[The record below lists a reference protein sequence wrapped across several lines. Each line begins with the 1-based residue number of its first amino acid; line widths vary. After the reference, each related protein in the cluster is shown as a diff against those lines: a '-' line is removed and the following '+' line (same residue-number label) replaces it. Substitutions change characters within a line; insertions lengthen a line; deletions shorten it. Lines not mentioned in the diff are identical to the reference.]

1 MNAPLALA
9 LSVAMHVTWNLMARH
24 LPKEANPLWWV
35 LLAHLLLV
43 APWGFWELAT
53 TVVWSPKMMLLLA
66 VSASANVVYFTG
78 LARAYEHAPVALVY
92 PLVRSSPLLIAIWGT
107 LFFDQYLP
115 PIAWLGIG
123 ISVLGLSVMASSAQ
137 QRSDRRALRWAI
149 LAMLATSVYSLSDK
163 AATEHIPTF
172 MGLVGFL
179 SVGYLASWI
188 SMTLRMHW
196 HTCRWVPAQRIDLA
210 SLAIGGTCIGLA
222 YALVI
227 HAMRQLPAAEVVSYT
242 NAGIVLAAVLSI
254 FLFNDK
260 VGWQKRILGVAI
272 ITTGLGVLSMR

>member
-1 MNAPLALA
+1 MNAALALA

-24 LPKEANPLWWV
+24 LPRASNPLWWV
-35 LLAHLLLV
+35 LLAHLVLF
-43 APWGFWELAT
+43 APWGLWELAT
-53 TVVWSPKMMLLLA
+53 TVVWSLEMMLLLA
-66 VSASANVVYFTG
+66 VSASANVLYFTG

-92 PLVRSSPLLIAIWGT
+92 PLVRSSPLFIAIWGT
-107 LFFDQYLP
+107 LFFGQSLP
-115 PIAWLGIG
+115 PMAWLGIG
-123 ISVLGLSVMASSAQ
+123 ISVLGLLVMASSAQ
-137 QRSDRRALRWAI
+137 RGSERQALHWAI

-172 MGLVGFL
+172 MGLMGFL

-188 SMTLRMHW
+188 SMTLRMHR
-196 HTCRWVPAQRIDLA
+196 HTRSWVPAQRIDLA
-210 SLAIGGTCIGLA
+210 SLAVGGTCIGLA

-260 VGWQKRILGVAI
+260 VGWQKRIMGVVI
-272 ITTGLGVLSMR
+272 ITSGLGVLAMR

>member
-24 LPKEANPLWWV
+24 LPRGSNPLWWV
-35 LLAHLLLV
+35 LLAHLVLF

-53 TVVWSPKMMLLLA
+53 TVVWSPEMTLLLT
-66 VSASANVVYFTG
+66 VSAAANVVYFTG

-92 PLVRSSPLLIAIWGT
+92 PLVRSSPLFIAIWGT
-107 LFFDQYLP
+107 LFFGQNLP

-123 ISVLGLSVMASSAQ
+123 ISVLGLFIMASSALQ
-137 QRSDRRALRWAI
+137 GSDRRAFGWAM

-188 SMTLRMHW
+188 SMTLRMHR
-196 HTCRWVPAQRIDLA
+196 HTHRWVPALRINLP
-210 SLAIGGTCIGLA
+210 SLVVGGTCIGLA

-227 HAMRQLPAAEVVSYT
+227 HAMRQLSAAEVVSYT
-242 NAGIVLAAVLSI
+242 NAGIVLAAVISV
-254 FLFNDK
+254 FYFNDK
-260 VGWQKRILGVAI
+260 VGWQKRMLGVFI
-272 ITTGLGVLSMR
+272 ITSGLGVLSMR

>member
-24 LPKEANPLWWV
+24 LPRGSNPLWWV
-35 LLAHLLLV
+35 LLAHLVLF

-53 TVVWSPKMMLLLA
+53 TVVWSPEMTLLLT
-66 VSASANVVYFTG
+66 VSAAANVVYFTG

-92 PLVRSSPLLIAIWGT
+92 PLVRSSPLFIAIWGT
-107 LFFDQYLP
+107 LFFGQNLP
-115 PIAWLGIG
+115 PVAWLGIG
-123 ISVLGLSVMASSAQ
+123 ISVLGLFIMASSALQ
-137 QRSDRRALRWAI
+137 GSDRRAFGWAM

-188 SMTLRMHW
+188 SMTLRMHRQ
-196 HTCRWVPAQRIDLA
+196 TRRWVPALRINLP
-210 SLAIGGTCIGLA
+210 SLVVGGTCIGLA
-222 YALVI
+222 YA
-227 HAMRQLPAAEVVSYT
+227 
-242 NAGIVLAAVLSI
+242 
-254 FLFNDK
+254 
-260 VGWQKRILGVAI
+260 
-272 ITTGLGVLSMR
+272 

>member
-24 LPKEANPLWWV
+24 LPKASNPLWWV
-35 LLAHLLLV
+35 LLAHLVLF
-43 APWGFWELAT
+43 APWGLWELAT
-53 TVVWSPKMMLLLA
+53 TVVWSLEMLLLLT
-66 VSASANVVYFTG
+66 VSATANVVYFNS

-92 PLVRSSPLLIAIWGT
+92 PLVRSSPLFIGIWGT
-107 LFFDQYLP
+107 LFFGQSLP
-115 PIAWLGIG
+115 PTAWLGIG
-123 ISVLGLSVMASSAQ
+123 ISVLGLLVMASSAQ
-137 QRSDRRALRWAI
+137 QGSDRRAFRWAM

-188 SMTLRMHW
+188 SMTLRMHR
-196 HTCRWVPAQRIDLA
+196 HTRSWVPAQRIDLT
-210 SLAIGGTCIGLA
+210 SLAVGGICIGLA

-260 VGWQKRILGVAI
+260 VEWQKRILGVVI
-272 ITTGLGVLSMR
+272 ITSGLGVLAMR

>member
-24 LPKEANPLWWV
+24 LPRASNPLWWV
-35 LLAHLLLV
+35 LLAHLALF
-43 APWGFWELAT
+43 APWGFWELST
-53 TVVWSPKMMLLLA
+53 TVVWSTETTLLLA
-66 VSASANVVYFTG
+66 VSAAANVVYFAG

-92 PLVRSSPLLIAIWGT
+92 PLVRSSPLFIAIWGT
-107 LFFDQYLP
+107 LFFGQSLP
-115 PIAWLGIG
+115 PMAWLGIG
-123 ISVLGLSVMASSAQ
+123 ISVFGLLVMASSAQ
-137 QRSDRRALRWAI
+137 RGSDRQAFRWAM

-188 SMTLRMHW
+188 SMTLRMHR
-196 HTCRWVPAQRIDLA
+196 HTRSWVPAQRVDLA
-210 SLAIGGTCIGLA
+210 SLAVGGTCIGLA

-260 VGWQKRILGVAI
+260 AGWQKRIMGVVI
-272 ITTGLGVLSMR
+272 ITIGLGVLAMR

>member
-24 LPKEANPLWWV
+24 LPRGSNPLWWV
-35 LLAHLLLV
+35 LLAHLVLF
-43 APWGFWELAT
+43 APWGFWELAI
-53 TVVWSPKMMLLLA
+53 TVVWLPEMTLLLT
-66 VSASANVVYFTG
+66 VSAAANVVYFTG

-92 PLVRSSPLLIAIWGT
+92 PLVRSSPLFIAIWGT
-107 LFFDQYLP
+107 LFFGQNLP
-115 PIAWLGIG
+115 PVAWLGIG
-123 ISVLGLSVMASSAQ
+123 ISVLGLFIMASSALQ
-137 QRSDRRALRWAI
+137 GSDRRAFGWAM

-163 AATEHIPTF
+163 AATEYIPTF

-188 SMTLRMHW
+188 SMTLRMHRQ
-196 HTCRWVPAQRIDLA
+196 TRRWVPALRINLP
-210 SLAIGGTCIGLA
+210 SLVVGGTCIGLA

-242 NAGIVLAAVLSI
+242 NAGIVLAAVISV
-254 FLFNDK
+254 FYFNDK
-260 VGWQKRILGVAI
+260 AGWQKRMLGVFI
-272 ITTGLGVLSMR
+272 ITSGLGVLSMR

>member
-24 LPKEANPLWWV
+24 LPRGSNPLWWV
-35 LLAHLLLV
+35 LLAHLVLF

-53 TVVWSPKMMLLLA
+53 TVVWSPEMTLLLT
-66 VSASANVVYFTG
+66 VSAAANVVYFTG

-92 PLVRSSPLLIAIWGT
+92 PLVRSSPLFIAIWGT
-107 LFFDQYLP
+107 LFFGQNLP

-123 ISVLGLSVMASSAQ
+123 ISVLGLFIMASSALQ
-137 QRSDRRALRWAI
+137 GSDRRAFGWAM

-188 SMTLRMHW
+188 SMTLRMHR
-196 HTCRWVPAQRIDLA
+196 HTHRWVPALRINLP
-210 SLAIGGTCIGLA
+210 SLVVGGTCIGLA

-242 NAGIVLAAVLSI
+242 NAGIVLAAVISV
-254 FLFNDK
+254 FYFNDK
-260 VGWQKRILGVAI
+260 VGWQKRMLGVFI
-272 ITTGLGVLSMR
+272 ITSGLGVLSMR

>member
-1 MNAPLALA
+1 MNAALALA

-24 LPKEANPLWWV
+24 LPRASNPLWWV
-35 LLAHLLLV
+35 LLAHLVLF
-43 APWGFWELAT
+43 APWGLWELAT
-53 TVVWSPKMMLLLA
+53 TVVWSLEMTLLLT
-66 VSASANVVYFTG
+66 VSATANVVYFAG

-92 PLVRSSPLLIAIWGT
+92 PLVRSSPLFIAIWGT
-107 LFFDQYLP
+107 LFFGQSLP
-115 PIAWLGIG
+115 PMAWLGIG
-123 ISVLGLSVMASSAQ
+123 ISVFGLLVMASSAQ
-137 QRSDRRALRWAI
+137 RGSDRQAFRWAM

-163 AATEHIPTF
+163 AATDHIPTF

-188 SMTLRMHW
+188 SMTFRMHR
-196 HTCRWVPAQRIDLA
+196 HTRSWVPAQRIDLA
-210 SLAIGGTCIGLA
+210 SLAVGGTCIGLA

-260 VGWQKRILGVAI
+260 VGWQKRILGVVI
-272 ITTGLGVLSMR
+272 ITTGLGVLAMR

>member
-1 MNAPLALA
+1 MNAALALA

-24 LPKEANPLWWV
+24 LPRGSNPLWWV
-35 LLAHLLLV
+35 LLSHLVLF

-53 TVVWSPKMMLLLA
+53 TVVWSPQLMLLLTA
-66 VSASANVVYFTG
+66 SAAANVVYFTG

-92 PLVRSSPLLIAIWGT
+92 PLVRSSPLFIAIWGT
-107 LFFDQYLP
+107 LFFGQTIS

-123 ISVLGLSVMASSAQ
+123 ISVLGLLVMASSARQ
-137 QRSDRRALRWAI
+137 GSDRQAFRWAM

-179 SVGYLASWI
+179 SVGYLGSWV
-188 SMTLRMHW
+188 SMTLRMHR
-196 HTCRWVPAQRIDLA
+196 HTRNWVPAQRIDLA
-210 SLAIGGTCIGLA
+210 SLAVGGTCIGLA
-222 YALVI
+222 YALVM
-227 HAMRQLPAAEVVSYT
+227 HAMRELPAAEVVSYT

-254 FLFNDK
+254 FLFKDK
-260 VGWQKRILGVAI
+260 TGWQKRMLGVFI
-272 ITTGLGVLSMR
+272 ITSGLVVLSMR

>member
-24 LPKEANPLWWV
+24 LPRASNPLWWV
-35 LLAHLLLV
+35 LLAHLVLF
-43 APWGFWELAT
+43 APWGFWELST
-53 TVVWSPKMMLLLA
+53 TVVWSTETTLLLA
-66 VSASANVVYFTG
+66 VSAAANVVYFAG

-92 PLVRSSPLLIAIWGT
+92 PLVRSSPLFIAIWGT
-107 LFFDQYLP
+107 LFFGQSLP
-115 PIAWLGIG
+115 PMAWLGIG
-123 ISVLGLSVMASSAQ
+123 ISVFGLLVMASSAQ
-137 QRSDRRALRWAI
+137 RGSDRQAFRWAM

-188 SMTLRMHW
+188 SMTLRMHR
-196 HTCRWVPAQRIDLA
+196 HTRSWVPAQRVDLA
-210 SLAIGGTCIGLA
+210 SLAVGGTCIGLA

-260 VGWQKRILGVAI
+260 AGWQKRIMGVVI
-272 ITTGLGVLSMR
+272 ITIGLGVLAMR

>member
-1 MNAPLALA
+1 MNAVLALA

-24 LPKEANPLWWV
+24 LPRASNPLWWV
-35 LLAHLLLV
+35 LLAHLVLF
-43 APWGFWELAT
+43 APWGLWELAT
-53 TVVWSPKMMLLLA
+53 TVVWSLEMMLLLA
-66 VSASANVVYFTG
+66 VSASANVLYFTG

-92 PLVRSSPLLIAIWGT
+92 PLVRSSPLFIAILGT
-107 LFFDQYLP
+107 LFFGQSLP
-115 PIAWLGIG
+115 PMAWLGIG
-123 ISVLGLSVMASSAQ
+123 ISVLGLLVMASSAQ
-137 QRSDRRALRWAI
+137 RGSERQALRWAI

-163 AATEHIPTF
+163 AATKHIPTF
-172 MGLVGFL
+172 MGLMGFL

-188 SMTLRMHW
+188 SMTLRMHR
-196 HTCRWVPAQRIDLA
+196 HTRSWVPAQRIDLA
-210 SLAIGGTCIGLA
+210 SLAVGGTCIGLA

-260 VGWQKRILGVAI
+260 VGWQKRIMGVVI
-272 ITTGLGVLSMR
+272 ITSGLGVLAMR

>member
-1 MNAPLALA
+1 MNAALALA

-24 LPKEANPLWWV
+24 LPRASNPLWWV
-35 LLAHLLLV
+35 LLAHLVLF

-53 TVVWSPKMMLLLA
+53 TVVWSTEMTLLLS
-66 VSASANVVYFTG
+66 VSAAANVVYFAG

-92 PLVRSSPLLIAIWGT
+92 PLVRSSPLFIAIWGT
-107 LFFDQYLP
+107 LFFGQSLP
-115 PIAWLGIG
+115 PMAWLGIG
-123 ISVLGLSVMASSAQ
+123 ISVFGLLVMASSAQ
-137 QRSDRRALRWAI
+137 RGSDRQAFRWAM

-163 AATEHIPTF
+163 AATEHIPSF

-188 SMTLRMHW
+188 SMTLRMYRHA
-196 HTCRWVPAQRIDLA
+196 RSWVPAQRIDLA
-210 SLAIGGTCIGLA
+210 SLAVGGTCIGLA

-260 VGWQKRILGVAI
+260 VGWQKRILGVVI
-272 ITTGLGVLSMR
+272 ITSGLGVLTMR